1 MKKQGK
7 IVELSKK
14 QEKETEILA
23 NRIMPKTD
31 FEKVIE
37 HDKLYFNTLNQALEF
52 NVVKQDILGKQ
63 CQRILANQ
71 TRELVTENINLLC
84 EWAET
89 QVKVLD
95 MKGKLRIQQK
105 LVEDKEIHFENV
117 FMPQF
122 NKELEEASKNYVQ
135 TIKDA
140 RELIKLNREYF
151 EEINE
156 KLVYELSWW
165 DKTTAEQKLND
176 EYIIQIYKP
185 LKRLIN
191 AYRQKEELQ
200 KESTKYS
207 K

>member
-14 QEKETEILA
+14 QQKETEILA

-52 NVVKQDILGKQ
+52 NAVKQDILGKQ

-191 AYRQKEELQ
+191 AYRQKE
-200 KESTKYS
+200 
-207 K
+207 

>member
-14 QEKETEILA
+14 QQKETEILA

-52 NVVKQDILGKQ
+52 NAVKQDILGKQ

-71 TRELVTENINLLC
+71 TRELVIENINLLC

>member
-1 MKKQGK
+1 MKNKGK
-7 IVELSKK
+7 VVELSKK
-14 QEKETEILA
+14 QQKETEILA

-31 FEKVIE
+31 FEKIIE
-37 HDKLYFNTLNQALEF
+37 HDKLYYNTLNQALEF
-52 NVVKQDILGKQ
+52 NIIKQDILSKK

-71 TRELVTENINLLC
+71 TRESIIENINLLC
-84 EWAET
+84 DWAET

-95 MKGKLRIQQK
+95 MKGKVRIQQK

-122 NKELEEASKNYVQ
+122 NKELEEATKNYVE
-135 TIKDA
+135 TIKTA
-140 RELIKLNREYF
+140 RELSELNKEYF
-151 EEINE
+151 EDITE
-156 KLVYELSWW
+156 KLIYELTWW
-165 DKTTAEQKLND
+165 DKTNAEQKKNE

-191 AYRQKEELQ
+191 AYRQKEEAQ
-200 KESTKYS
+200 KESEKYS

>member
-1 MKKQGK
+1 MKNKGK
-7 IVELSKK
+7 VVELSKK
-14 QEKETEILA
+14 QQKETEILA

-31 FEKVIE
+31 FEKIIE
-37 HDKLYFNTLNQALEF
+37 HDKLYYNTLNQALEF
-52 NVVKQDILGKQ
+52 NIIKQDILGKK

-71 TRELVTENINLLC
+71 TRELIIENINLLC
-84 EWAET
+84 DWAET

-95 MKGKLRIQQK
+95 MKGKVRIQQK

-122 NKELEEASKNYVQ
+122 NKELEEATKNYVE
-135 TIKDA
+135 TIKTA
-140 RELIKLNREYF
+140 RELSELNKEYF
-151 EEINE
+151 EDINE
-156 KLVYELSWW
+156 KLIYELTWW
-165 DKTTAEQKLND
+165 DKTNAEQKKNE

-191 AYRQKEELQ
+191 AYRQKEEAQ
-200 KESTKYS
+200 KESEKYS

>member
-14 QEKETEILA
+14 QQKETEILA

-52 NVVKQDILGKQ
+52 NAVKQDILGKQ

-140 RELIKLNREYF
+140 RELMKLNREYF

>member
-1 MKKQGK
+1 MEKQGK

-23 NRIMPKTD
+23 NRIMPKSD
-31 FEKVIE
+31 FEKIIE
-37 HDKLYFNTLNQALEF
+37 HDKLYYNTLNQALEF

-63 CQRILANQ
+63 CQRILDNQ
-71 TRELVTENINLLC
+71 TRDLITENINLLC
-84 EWAET
+84 DWAET

-122 NKELEEASKNYVQ
+122 KKELEEATKNYVE
-135 TIKDA
+135 TIKTA
-140 RELIKLNREYF
+140 RELVDLNKEYF

-156 KLVYELSWW
+156 KLVYELRWW
-165 DKTTAEQKLND
+165 DKTTAEQKKNE

-191 AYRQKEELQ
+191 AYRQKEEAQ

>member
-1 MKKQGK
+1 MKNKGK
-7 IVELSKK
+7 VVELSKK
-14 QEKETEILA
+14 QQKETEILA

-31 FEKVIE
+31 FEKIIE
-37 HDKLYFNTLNQALEF
+37 HDKLYYNTLNQALEF
-52 NVVKQDILGKQ
+52 NIIKQDILGKK

-71 TRELVTENINLLC
+71 TRESIIENINLLC
-84 EWAET
+84 DWAET

-95 MKGKLRIQQK
+95 MKGKVRIQQK

-122 NKELEEASKNYVQ
+122 NKELEEATKNYVE
-135 TIKDA
+135 TIKTA
-140 RELIKLNREYF
+140 RELSELNKEYF
-151 EEINE
+151 EDITE
-156 KLVYELSWW
+156 KLIYELTWW
-165 DKTTAEQKLND
+165 DKTNAEQKKNE

-191 AYRQKEELQ
+191 AYRQKEEAQ
-200 KESTKYS
+200 KESEKYS